1 MQKYIHNKKR
11 FSDKS
16 VLIKQVIG
24 EEPAAEE
31 GEIIYA
37 MSPLGGFLTQERETV
52 IQIRTIHNHRMDKRR
67 KNGNRKQFR

>member
-31 GEIIYA
+31 NEIIYA
-37 MSPLGGFLTQERETV
+37 MSPLGEFLTQERDSDTDSYNP
-52 IQIRTIHNHRMDKRR
+52 QPQ
-67 KNGNRKQFR
+67 NGQKKKERE